1 MKCLKKNLL
10 AGYVQLSGVDIIY
23 DKFEEL
29 GFTESASNMKKYIKK
44 IDKALIKYIN
54 ERFNAMLW
62 DINCGYNN

>member
-29 GFTESASNMKKYIKK
+29 GFTESTSNMKKYIKK

-62 DINCGYNN
+62 DVSCGYR